1 MDVTEKVTNLSGK
14 VHYARIRA
22 VSAIRSHLFACS
34 IVFVWF
40 VRKCSYVR
48 ECSYVWGG
56 GGVWGVFYFIFVDI
70 DIPTLNLYLIPNA
83 PTYT

>member
-56 GGVWGVFYFIFVDI
+56 RGSMGGLLFYFC
-70 DIPTLNLYLIPNA
+70 
-83 PTYT
+83 